1 LSQHAE
7 PGSSIGA
14 LPVEIVE
21 TWFVLPLTAGILLTF
36 AQTGSP
42 NETKWMLAPR
52 CDFGR

>member
-14 LPVEIVE
+14 VEIVE

-36 AQTGSP
+36 AQKGFA
-42 NETKWMLAPR
+42 E
-52 CDFGR
+52 